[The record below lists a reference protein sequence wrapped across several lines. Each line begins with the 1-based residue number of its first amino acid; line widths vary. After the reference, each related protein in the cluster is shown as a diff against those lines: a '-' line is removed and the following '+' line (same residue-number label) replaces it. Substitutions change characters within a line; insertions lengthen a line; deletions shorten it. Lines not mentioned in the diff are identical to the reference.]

1 MTRNDVLDVLAMAG
15 ALLFVVVIAV
25 VMALFGSGA

>member
-1 MTRNDVLDVLAMAG
+1 MTLHDILDVLAMAG
-15 ALLFVVVIAV
+15 ALAFIVVIAV

>member
-1 MTRNDVLDVLAMAG
+1 MIRNKVLDILAMAG
-15 ALLFVVVIAV
+15 ALAFVVVIAV

>member
-1 MTRNDVLDVLAMAG
+1 MTRNDILDVLAMAG
-15 ALLFVVVIAV
+15 AIVFVVVIAV